1 MKEVE
6 SAADEKVVPTFYAIL
21 PLLPLVLIII
31 VGIIGIFRENVTM
44 DIFCFDNDLILR
56 SIDH

>member
-44 DIFCFDNDLILR
+44 DILF
-56 SIDH
+56 